1 MKLKDADKITVS
13 ELSETID
20 EMEVDEQSKAHLL
33 NVLSEQTNL
42 CDLLMKNEES

>member
-1 MKLKDADKITVS
+1 MKLKNTDKISVR

-33 NVLSEQTNL
+33 NVLSEQTNIR
-42 CDLLMKNEES
+42 DLLMTNE